1 MTDDDPL
8 RTLTA
13 HLHCKGFVVLTHN
26 ADNEPDSHFEAW
38 AYEGPLD
45 FNSAAPVR
53 FGLGADPIAALHTLN
68 HQLSELPDNQP
79 G

>member
-1 MTDDDPL
+1 MTDQAPL
-8 RTLTA
+8 STLA
-13 HLHCKGFVVLTHN
+13 MHVQSKGFVVLTYN
-26 ADNEPDSHFEAW
+26 ADSDPDSRFEAW

-53 FGLGADPIAALHTLN
+53 FGLGADPIAALHALN